1 MTFWR
6 AKLAVEDDE
15 FREVIT
21 FVPDVGV
28 LVVVEEVETWLVAQI
43 VEVGHVS
50 TAKELLFRGSSS
62 DWLPR
67 DKTDPQL
74 IVPLEDPLQSS
85 KESETFHELVVDD
98 NG

>member
-1 MTFWR
+1 M
-6 AKLAVEDDE
+6 
-15 FREVIT
+15 
-21 FVPDVGV
+21 

-50 TAKELLFRGSSS
+50 TAKELLFKGSSS
-62 DWLPR
+62 DWLPS

-85 KESETFHELVVDD
+85 KEFDTFDEWVVED
-98 NG
+98 NGCVPADDSPKDSEFATLESISANEPE

>member
-1 MTFWR
+1 M
-6 AKLAVEDDE
+6 
-15 FREVIT
+15 
-21 FVPDVGV
+21 

-50 TAKELLFRGSSS
+50 TAKELLFKGSSS
-62 DWLPR
+62 DWLPS

-85 KESETFHELVVDD
+85 KEFDTFDEWVVED
-98 NG
+98 NGCVTADDSPKDSEFATLESISANEPE